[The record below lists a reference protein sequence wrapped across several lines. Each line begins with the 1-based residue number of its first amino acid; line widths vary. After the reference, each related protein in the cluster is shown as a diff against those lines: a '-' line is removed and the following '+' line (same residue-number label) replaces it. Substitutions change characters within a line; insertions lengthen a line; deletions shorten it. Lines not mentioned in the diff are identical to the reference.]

1 MQAEI
6 KECDAVK
13 GIIGYKAP
21 DSGNIEPALT
31 RLRSYAAQ
39 YPGFV
44 DAELMINEGN
54 RSVGVMISTWQ
65 TMENW
70 SMWLRSKG
78 TVELLR
84 QAGAIVATTP
94 RITAYTTKSTAED
107 GTKKTSALV
116 RFPDT
121 SRALVPLTNE

>member
-1 MQAEI
+1 MQAEV

-13 GIIGYKAP
+13 GIIGYRVP
-21 DSGNIEPALT
+21 DNGNIEPALT

-44 DAELMINEGN
+44 DAEFMINEGN
-54 RSVGVMISTWQ
+54 RSIGVTISTWQ

-70 SMWLRSKG
+70 SMWLRSQG
-78 TVELLR
+78 TVKLLR
-84 QAGAIVATTP
+84 QAGAAVATTP
-94 RITAYTTKSTAED
+94 QITAYTTKSAAER
-107 GTKKTSALV
+107 GPKKTSALV

-121 SRALVPLTNE
+121 SRALVPVANE

>member
-54 RSVGVMISTWQ
+54 RSIGVMIST
-65 TMENW
+65 
-70 SMWLRSKG
+70 
-78 TVELLR
+78 ELLR